1 MSNPPGDDGA
11 MKKRNGFCR
20 VMLEPQLE
28 EEASLLTP
36 EKRRELAKQ
45 FRRWARQLE
54 VSAYIMEN
62 DRRRAREGKPK
73 PSLRDL
79 PIFVLRRN

>member
-1 MSNPPGDDGA
+1 
-11 MKKRNGFCR
+11 MKTRTGFCR
-20 VMLEPQLE
+20 VILEPQLE

-54 VSAYIMEN
+54 VSAFIMEN
-62 DRRRAREGKPK
+62 DRRRARAKQPT